1 MRILN
6 YQEHPLTQATTIT
19 WQENNKTKEAIWQ
32 STANSRAPKKIQVID
47 DTIKADA
54 AYKLVCEGTALLWR
68 GDFQNAKHLAQAIS
82 RRIDNR
88 DLKPKAKNKRIK
100 QQKTGDVPS
109 PRDQFH
115 LYRKSQIERARTLG
129 MLLVELTGDYSL
141 PYNRAPDIQ
150 AACEHAYGK
159 SKSHL
164 LRLVSLREVLG
175 LIGAYEWHKK
185 GVKISQLDAT
195 ITPSYGVY
203 SPVRGEYIELVNTAP
218 IENVSV
224 AFDVGTGTGVL
235 AAILAKRGVK
245 KVIATELA
253 SRALVCAKH
262 NIQKLG
268 FADKVKIVGADLFPP
283 ADVGLADLIVCNPP
297 WLPAK
302 ANSAIEHA
310 VYDPDSK
317 MLKGFLSGVK
327 NHLAIKGEAWLILSD
342 LAEHLDLRSAEE
354 LQQWIA
360 DAGLTVVEKLDIKPK
375 HPKSQDASDSLA
387 VARSKEMTSLYR
399 LQRS

>member
-1 MRILN
+1 M
-6 YQEHPLTQATTIT
+6 TQTTIA
-19 WQENNKTKEAIWQ
+19 WQENNKPMEAIWQ
-32 STANSRAPKKIQVID
+32 SVANNPAPKKVKVID
-47 DTIKADA
+47 DTIKADD

-100 QQKTGDVPS
+100 LQKMGDVTS
-109 PRDQFH
+109 PKERFH

-129 MLLVELTGDYSL
+129 MLLVELTGDYRL
-141 PYNRAPDIQ
+141 PYNRAPDIVE
-150 AACEHAYGK
+150 ACEHAYGK
-159 SKSHL
+159 SQNHKT
-164 LRLVSLREVLG
+164 RLVSLREILG

-185 GVKISQLDAT
+185 GVEVPQLEAS

-203 SPVRGEYIELVNTAP
+203 SPVRGEYLELVNTAP
-218 IENVSV
+218 LENVSV
-224 AFDVGTGTGVL
+224 AFDVGTGTGVI
-235 AAILAKRGVK
+235 AAILAKRGVN
-245 KVIATELA
+245 KVIATELS

-268 FADKVKIVGADLFPP
+268 YADQIKIMGADLFPP
-283 ADVGLADLIVCNPP
+283 ADSGLADLIVCNPP

-302 ANSAIEHA
+302 ANTSIEAA

-327 NHLAIKGEAWLILSD
+327 VHLAINGEAWLILSD
-342 LAEHLDLRSAEE
+342 FAEHLGLRTHDE
-354 LQQWIA
+354 LQQWIT
-360 DAGLTVVEKLDIKPK
+360 DAGLTIVERLDIEPK
-375 HPKSQDASDSLA
+375 HGKASDQSDPLYE
-387 VARSKEMTSLYR
+387 ARAKEVTSLYR
-399 LQRS
+399 LQVV

>member
-1 MRILN
+1 
-6 YQEHPLTQATTIT
+6 LTQTNTIT
-19 WQENNKTKEAIWQ
+19 WQENNQTKEARWQ
-32 STANSRAPKKIQVID
+32 SAANNRAPKKIQVID

-88 DLKPKAKNKRIK
+88 DLKPKAQNKRIK
-100 QQKTGDVPS
+100 QQKTGEAPS

-129 MLLVELTGDYSL
+129 MLLVELTRDYSL

-159 SKSHL
+159 SEHQQAS
-164 LRLVSLREVLG
+164 LVSLREVLG

-185 GVKISQLDAT
+185 GVEIPQLAAM

-203 SPVRGEYIELVNTAP
+203 SPVRGEYLELVNTAP
-218 IENVSV
+218 LGNVSV
-224 AFDVGTGTGVL
+224 AFDIGTGTGVI
-235 AAILAKRGVK
+235 AALLAKRGVQ
-245 KVIATELA
+245 KVIATELQ

-268 FADKVKIVGADLFPP
+268 FADQVKIVGADLFPP
-283 ADVGLADLIVCNPP
+283 TDAGLADLIVCNPP

-327 NHLAIKGEAWLILSD
+327 NYLAVNGEAWLILSD
-342 LAEHLDLRSAEE
+342 FAEHLGLRSQEE
-354 LQQWIA
+354 LQQWI
-360 DAGLTVVEKLDIKPK
+360 DEAGLQVVERLDIEPQHGK
-375 HPKSQDASDSLA
+375 ASNPLDPLYK
-387 VARSKEMTSLYR
+387 ARSKEVTSLYR
-399 LQRS
+399 LQVV

>member
-1 MRILN
+1 M
-6 YQEHPLTQATTIT
+6 TQATTIT
-19 WQENNKTKEAIWQ
+19 WQENNKTIDAVWQ
-32 STANSRAPKKIQVID
+32 SAANNRPPKKIQVID
-47 DTIKADA
+47 DTLKADA

-129 MLLVELTGDYSL
+129 MLLVELTGDYRL

-159 SKSHL
+159 SQSHKS
-164 LRLVSLREVLG
+164 RLVSLREVLG

-185 GVKISQLDAT
+185 GVEIPQLDAV

-203 SPVRGEYIELVNTAP
+203 SPVRGEYLELVNTAP
-218 IENVSV
+218 IEHVDV
-224 AFDVGTGTGVL
+224 AFDIGTGTGVI
-235 AAILAKRGVK
+235 AALLAKRGVK

-268 FADKVKIVGADLFPP
+268 YTEQVKIVGADLFPS
-283 ADVGLADLIVCNPP
+283 ADAGLADLIVCNPP

-302 ANSAIEHA
+302 ANSAIEQA
-310 VYDPDSK
+310 VYDPDSQ
-317 MLKGFLSGVK
+317 MLKGFLNGVK
-327 NHLAIKGEAWLILSD
+327 KYLAVNGEAWLILSD
-342 LAEHLDLRSAEE
+342 FAEHLELRSAEE
-354 LQQWIA
+354 LQQWITE
-360 DAGLTVVEKLDIKPK
+360 AGLSVVDKLDIEPK
-375 HPKSQDASDSLA
+375 HGKATDQSDPLYK
-387 VARSKEMTSLYR
+387 ARSKEVTSLYR
-399 LQRS
+399 LKVV

>member
-1 MRILN
+1 M
-6 YQEHPLTQATTIT
+6 TQPPTAT
-19 WQENNKTKEAIWQ
+19 WQENKKTMEATWQ
-32 STANSRAPKKIQVID
+32 SIANNSVPKKIQVID

-88 DLKPKAKNKRIK
+88 TTKPKAKNKLKK
-100 QQKTGDVPS
+100 QQVTNTEPS
-109 PRDQFH
+109 PKDQFH

-129 MLLVELTGDYSL
+129 MLLVELTGDYRL
-141 PYNRAPDIQ
+141 PYNRAPDIA

-159 SKSHL
+159 SESHKP
-164 LRLVSLREVLG
+164 RLVSLREILG

-185 GVKISQLDAT
+185 GVDIPQLGAT

-218 IENVSV
+218 LDNVSV
-224 AFDVGTGTGVL
+224 AFDIGTGTGVL

-245 KVIATELA
+245 KIIATEIE

-268 FADKVKIVGADLFPP
+268 FADQVKIVGADLFPP
-283 ADVGLADLIVCNPP
+283 TDAGLADLIVCNPP

-302 ANSAIEHA
+302 ANTAIEAA

-317 MLKGFLSGVK
+317 MLKGFLNGVK
-327 NHLAIKGEAWLILSD
+327 TYLAINGEAWLLLSD
-342 LAEHLDLRSAEE
+342 FAEHLQLRTQEE
-354 LQQWIA
+354 LQQWIT
-360 DAGLTVVEKLDIKPK
+360 DAGLRVVEKLDVEPK
-375 HPKSQDASDSLA
+375 HGKASDQSDPLHK
-387 VARSKEMTSLYR
+387 ARSKEVTSLYR
-399 LQRS
+399 LQVV

>member
-1 MRILN
+1 MAKP
-6 YQEHPLTQATTIT
+6 QTQPEPQTAT
-19 WQENNKTKEAIWQ
+19 WQENKKTMEAVWQ
-32 STANSRAPKKIQVID
+32 SVANNPAPKKIQVID
-47 DTIKADA
+47 DTMKADA

-68 GDFQNAKHLAQAIS
+68 GDFQNAKHMAQAIS

-88 DLKPKAKNKRIK
+88 TTKPKAKNKQIK
-100 QQKTGDVPS
+100 QQATNTAPS
-109 PRDQFH
+109 AKEQFH
-115 LYRKSQIERARTLG
+115 LYRKSQVERARTLG
-129 MLLVELTGDYSL
+129 MLLVELSGDYTM
-141 PYNRAPDIQ
+141 PYNRAPDIVG
-150 AACEHAYGK
+150 ACEHAYGK
-159 SKSHL
+159 SQSHKT
-164 LRLVSLREVLG
+164 RIVSLREVLG

-185 GVKISQLDAT
+185 GVEIPQLDAV

-203 SPVRGEYIELVNTAP
+203 SPVRGEYLELVNTAP
-218 IENVSV
+218 LDNVSV
-224 AFDVGTGTGVL
+224 AFDIGTGTGVI

-245 KVIATELA
+245 KVIATEIE

-268 FADKVKIVGADLFPP
+268 FANQVKIVGADLFPP
-283 ADVGLADLIVCNPP
+283 TDVGLADLIVCNPP

-317 MLKGFLSGVK
+317 MLKGFLNGVK
-327 NHLAIKGEAWLILSD
+327 AYLAIKGEAWLILSD
-342 LAEHLDLRSAEE
+342 FAEHLELRSKEE

-360 DAGLTVVEKLDIKPK
+360 DAGLTVVEKLDIEPK
-375 HPKSQDASDSLA
+375 HGKASDQSDPLHK
-387 VARSKEMTSLYR
+387 ARSKEMTSLYR